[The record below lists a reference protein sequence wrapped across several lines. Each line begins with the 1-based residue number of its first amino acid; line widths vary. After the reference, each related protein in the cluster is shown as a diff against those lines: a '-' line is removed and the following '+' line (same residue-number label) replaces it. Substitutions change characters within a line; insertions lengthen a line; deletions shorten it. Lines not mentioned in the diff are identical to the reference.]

1 VCAAIFDRAI
11 QKLAVLD
18 VSSLMEHEDFLR
30 ALIDY
35 DIALVTP
42 PT

>member
-1 VCAAIFDRAI
+1 VRRSSIEPSK
-11 QKLAVLD
+11 KLAVLD